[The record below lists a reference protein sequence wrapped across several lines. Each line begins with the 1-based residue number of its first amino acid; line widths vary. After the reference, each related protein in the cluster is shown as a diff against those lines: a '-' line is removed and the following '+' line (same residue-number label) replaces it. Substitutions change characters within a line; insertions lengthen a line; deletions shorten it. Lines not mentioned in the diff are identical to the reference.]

1 MTRGVGERLFEGG
14 DLWRDGYY
22 SRNYSIS
29 FIVYY
34 SIILMRSLAYFSLNT
49 VPYQEHERWV
59 KQTTNYCIFL
69 LINLL
74 KMSLENRWKGI
85 SETLN

>member
-1 MTRGVGERLFEGG
+1 MARGVGERLIEGG

-34 SIILMRSLAYFSLNT
+34 SIILMRSLAYFYLKYCT
-49 VPYQEHERWV
+49 LLRTREMG
-59 KQTTNYCIFL
+59 KTN
-69 LINLL
+69 N
-74 KMSLENRWKGI
+74 
-85 SETLN
+85 

>member
-1 MTRGVGERLFEGG
+1 MPNTGSSSLV
-14 DLWRDGYY
+14 YY
-22 SRNYSIS
+22 SRKYGIA
-29 FIVYY
+29 FTLYY

-74 KMSLENRWKGI
+74 KTSRGKRWKGI
-85 SETLN
+85 SETIN

>member
-1 MTRGVGERLFEGG
+1 MPNTGSSSLV
-14 DLWRDGYY
+14 YY
-22 SRNYSIS
+22 SRKYGIS
-29 FIVYY
+29 FTVYY
-34 SIILMRSLAYFSLNT
+34 SIILMRSLFFFSLIFSLNT

-74 KMSLENRWKGI
+74 KTSRGKRWKGI
-85 SETLN
+85 SETIN